1 MNLFFLGVLRPKKI
15 YGTIFTSQI
24 VQREQNT
31 LIKLRTFLVIILF
44 LKNSGSE

>member
-24 VQREQNT
+24 VQREQSS
-31 LIKLRTFLVIILF
+31 LRKFRTFLVSILLF
-44 LKNSGSE
+44 KKSGSE